1 MAHGHKVQITLGKIP
16 GPDASRI
23 ELDGV
28 DITDAV
34 QAIRIEAKVGEPTL
48 VILEIPCEVEC
59 EADAAQV
66 LKALPEVEA
75 AQAPDAAGEGE
86 PRYFTVGPAMAP
98 ERVIQRRP
106 LAPTGAEV
114 FESAEAARAHLKR
127 DGLEDQAVYRLVAD
141 ADTFY
146 TDAKTGH
153 LRLGAAARIA
163 PL

>member
-1 MAHGHKVQITLGKIP
+1 MAAGRLTARLPRLG
-16 GPDASRI
+16 GLGESRI

-34 QAIRIEAKVGEPTL
+34 QAIRIEAGVGQPTL
-48 VILEIPCEVEC
+48 AILTIPCEVEC
-59 EADAAQV
+59 EADVAQV
-66 LKALPEVEA
+66 LAALPEVEA
-75 AQAPDAAGEGE
+75 AQAPGATAKGE

-106 LAPTGAEV
+106 LAPAGAEV
-114 FESAEAARAHLKR
+114 FESAEAARAHLER
-127 DGLEDQAVYRLVAD
+127 NGLEDQAVYRLVTD
-141 ADTFY
+141 ADTLY